1 MYGKSSTD
9 FPRRIVCLTSEHV
22 EICYAIGAGERVVGV
37 PGTAHRPPE
46 AREKP
51 KVGGFTTFR
60 ADRILNLEPDLVL
73 AFSDL
78 QAEISAELIK
88 AGVPVFCS
96 NQRSVDEILQTILM
110 LGGLLGLESQARAVV
125 LDLRDELKQVREF
138 SSVWPDRP
146 RVYFE
151 EWHEP

>member
-1 MYGKSSTD
+1 MYGKSPTD

-22 EICYAIGAGERVVGV
+22 EICYALGAGERVVGV

-60 ADRILNLEPDLVL
+60 SERILDLAPDLVL

-78 QAEISAELIK
+78 QADVVRDLVR
-88 AGVPVFCS
+88 AGVPVLAL
-96 NQRSVDEILQTILM
+96 NQRS
-110 LGGLLGLESQARAVV
+110 
-125 LDLRDELKQVREF
+125 LD
-138 SSVWPDRP
+138 
-146 RVYFE
+146 
-151 EWHEP
+151 

>member
-46 AREKP
+46 ARDKP
-51 KVGGFTTFR
+51 RVGGFTTFR
-60 ADRILNLEPDLVL
+60 ADRIIELEPDLVL

-78 QAEISAELIK
+78 QADIASELIR

-96 NQRSVDEILQTILM
+96 NQRSVDEILQTVLM
-110 LGGLLGLESQARAVV
+110 VGGLLGL
-125 LDLRDELKQVREF
+125 D
-138 SSVWPDRP
+138 
-146 RVYFE
+146 
-151 EWHEP
+151 